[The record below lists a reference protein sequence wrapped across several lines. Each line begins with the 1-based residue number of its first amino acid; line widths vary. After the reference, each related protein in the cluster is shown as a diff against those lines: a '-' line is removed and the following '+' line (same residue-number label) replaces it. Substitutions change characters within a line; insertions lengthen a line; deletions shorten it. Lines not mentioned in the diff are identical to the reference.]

1 VRLNLLTL
9 PRAPDGESP
18 LDAGYRARPDA
29 DEFVPISDGRVND
42 SPSLRAKPFDTASA
56 RRAMSP
62 PRVERDSLGPREVPD
77 TAYWGIQSLRAR
89 ENFPVSG
96 LKASPHLI
104 RAYAFLKLACIR
116 ANVEKG
122 GLDAERGRSLAQA
135 AEEMASGR
143 FDAEFVIDVFQAGAG
158 TSFHMNVN
166 EVLTNRALE
175 IQGKPRGDYR
185 EMSPNDH
192 VNRGQST
199 NDTFPSAAQV
209 AVLFALHEVSASV
222 TTLVESLR
230 KKGEEFAEIPKAGRT
245 HLKDAMPVTLGEEFR
260 AYASALEHVLES
272 YPAVERALGEIPLGG
287 SAVGSGVNSVPGFRA
302 RAVEEYARLT
312 GFPLSV
318 SRDPFETMQ
327 SRWPLGAASAWL
339 RTLALELIR
348 IANDLRLLSSGPA
361 TGLDEIRLPEIQPGS
376 SIMPAKVNPSAA
388 ECLDMVAFH
397 VVGADAATALAVSAG
412 QLEINVM
419 MPLAAYEV
427 LFSASILANYLPVFS
442 RTCVD
447 GITAN
452 RARLE
457 AYLGQ
462 SAALATV
469 LTPRLGY
476 LKVAELLH
484 EAERTGRPVKELLVE
499 RGLLRAEEVESLLGS
514 AALLRLTQPVP

>member
-1 VRLNLLTL
+1 M
-9 PRAPDGESP
+9 A
-18 LDAGYRARPDA
+18 
-29 DEFVPISDGRVND
+29 
-42 SPSLRAKPFDTASA
+42 
-56 RRAMSP
+56 P
-62 PRVERDSLGPREVPD
+62 PRVEQDSLGPREVPD

-96 LKASPHLI
+96 LRSSPYLI
-104 RAYAFLKLACIR
+104 RAYAWLKLACIR

-122 GLDAERGRSLAQA
+122 GLDAERGRALAQA
-135 AEEMASGR
+135 AEEMAAGR
-143 FDAEFVIDVFQAGAG
+143 FDGEFVVDVFQAGAG

-175 IQGKPRGDYR
+175 ILGKPRGDYR

-199 NDTFPSAAQV
+199 NDTYPSAAQV
-209 AVLFALHEVSASV
+209 AALLVLHEVARSL
-222 TTLVESLR
+222 TTLIESLR
-230 KKGEEFAEIPKAGRT
+230 RKGEEFARVAKAGRT
-245 HLKDAMPVTLGEEFR
+245 HLKDAMPVTLGAEFH
-260 AYASALEHVLES
+260 AYASALDHVRES
-272 YPAVERALGEIPLGG
+272 LPAVERALGEVPLGG

-302 RAVEEYARLT
+302 RAVEEYGRLAGVGLT
-312 GFPLSV
+312 V

-327 SRWPLGAASAWL
+327 SRWPLAAASAWL
-339 RTLALELIR
+339 RNLALELIR
-348 IANDLRLLSSGPA
+348 IANDLRLLSSGPK
-361 TGLDEIRLPEIQPGS
+361 TGFDEVRLPEIQPGS

-427 LFSASILANYLPVFS
+427 LFAGEILANYLPVFA

-452 RARLE
+452 RPRLE
-457 AYLGQ
+457 RYLVE

-484 EAERTGRPVKELLVE
+484 EAERSGRPVKELLVE
-499 RGLLRAEEVESLLGS
+499 HHLLTPAEVDQLLGE
-514 AALLRLTQPVP
+514 AALLKLTEPVP